1 MRTKKSTPYLFLA
14 PYLILFLIF
23 IIIPTIMAVGLSFTN
38 YNAVQAPQFVGLTNY
53 INLLTQD
60 TIFRQYVLPNTILCS
75 VIVGPLG
82 YLLAFFLAWSLS
94 QLTRVPRTI
103 LALIIYSPS
112 MTMGVA
118 MTVMW
123 RVVFLG
129 DQSGIANYVLTQ
141 LGVITEP
148 IVWMLNTQY
157 ILPIVIIV
165 ALWSSMGV
173 GFLAMLAGLL
183 NINAEL
189 YEAGAIDGI
198 KNRIQEVFYITI
210 PSMKPQMLFG
220 AVMSIVGAFQAGN
233 IGKCIEECIELA
245 AQMAAENEKVFVP
258 NQFENADNVA
268 AHLENTGLEILR
280 QVDGPIDAFC
290 SGIGTGGTIT
300 GIGRILKGANPDI
313 RICACEPE
321 HAAILSGGSIGTH
334 LQMGI
339 GDGVIPAILDTE
351 IYSEIRIVTDAEAIS
366 TTKELAAKEGILC
379 GISSG
384 TNVSVALK
392 LAREL
397 GKGKTVVTVLPDT
410 GERYFSTILF
420 GD

>member
-60 TIFRQYVLPNTILCS
+60 TIFLQYVLPNTILFS

-157 ILPIVIIV
+157 ILPFVIIV

-233 IGKCIEECIELA
+233 IGVMLTGSNPTPGYA
-245 AQMAAENEKVFVP
+245 AQLMVNHIDDYGFTRYEMGYAA
-258 NQFENADNVA
+258 A
-268 AHLENTGLEILR
+268 
-280 QVDGPIDAFC
+280 
-290 SGIGTGGTIT
+290 
-300 GIGRILKGANPDI
+300 
-313 RICACEPE
+313 
-321 HAAILSGGSIGTH
+321 
-334 LQMGI
+334 
-339 GDGVIPAILDTE
+339 
-351 IYSEIRIVTDAEAIS
+351 
-366 TTKELAAKEGILC
+366 
-379 GISSG
+379 
-384 TNVSVALK
+384 VSVALLGLIYAFSFVARK
-392 LAREL
+392 LFAPKDE
-397 GKGKTVVTVLPDT
+397 
-410 GERYFSTILF
+410 
-420 GD
+420 

>member
-23 IIIPTIMAVGLSFTN
+23 IIIPTIMAVSLSFTN

-60 TIFRQYVLPNTILCS
+60 TIFLQYVLPNTILFS

-233 IGKCIEECIELA
+233 IGVMLTGSNPTPGYA
-245 AQMAAENEKVFVP
+245 AQLMVNHIDDYGFTRYEMGYAA
-258 NQFENADNVA
+258 A
-268 AHLENTGLEILR
+268 
-280 QVDGPIDAFC
+280 
-290 SGIGTGGTIT
+290 
-300 GIGRILKGANPDI
+300 
-313 RICACEPE
+313 
-321 HAAILSGGSIGTH
+321 
-334 LQMGI
+334 
-339 GDGVIPAILDTE
+339 
-351 IYSEIRIVTDAEAIS
+351 
-366 TTKELAAKEGILC
+366 
-379 GISSG
+379 
-384 TNVSVALK
+384 VSVALLGLIYAFSFVARK
-392 LAREL
+392 LFAPKDE
-397 GKGKTVVTVLPDT
+397 
-410 GERYFSTILF
+410 
-420 GD
+420 

>member
-60 TIFRQYVLPNTILCS
+60 TIFLQYVLPNTILFS

-94 QLTRVPRTI
+94 QLTRLPRTI

-233 IGKCIEECIELA
+233 IGVMLTGSNPTPGYA
-245 AQMAAENEKVFVP
+245 AQLMVNHIDDYGFTRYEMGYAA
-258 NQFENADNVA
+258 A
-268 AHLENTGLEILR
+268 
-280 QVDGPIDAFC
+280 
-290 SGIGTGGTIT
+290 
-300 GIGRILKGANPDI
+300 
-313 RICACEPE
+313 
-321 HAAILSGGSIGTH
+321 
-334 LQMGI
+334 
-339 GDGVIPAILDTE
+339 
-351 IYSEIRIVTDAEAIS
+351 
-366 TTKELAAKEGILC
+366 
-379 GISSG
+379 
-384 TNVSVALK
+384 VSVALLGLIYAFSFVARK
-392 LAREL
+392 LFAPKDE
-397 GKGKTVVTVLPDT
+397 
-410 GERYFSTILF
+410 
-420 GD
+420 

>member
-60 TIFRQYVLPNTILCS
+60 TIFLQYVLPNTILFS

-220 AVMSIVGAFQAGN
+220 AVMSIVGAFQAGK
-233 IGKCIEECIELA
+233 IGVMLTGSNPTPGYA
-245 AQMAAENEKVFVP
+245 AQLMVNHIDDYGFTRYEMGYAA
-258 NQFENADNVA
+258 A
-268 AHLENTGLEILR
+268 
-280 QVDGPIDAFC
+280 
-290 SGIGTGGTIT
+290 
-300 GIGRILKGANPDI
+300 
-313 RICACEPE
+313 
-321 HAAILSGGSIGTH
+321 
-334 LQMGI
+334 
-339 GDGVIPAILDTE
+339 
-351 IYSEIRIVTDAEAIS
+351 
-366 TTKELAAKEGILC
+366 
-379 GISSG
+379 
-384 TNVSVALK
+384 VSVALLGLIYAFSFVARK
-392 LAREL
+392 LFAPKDE
-397 GKGKTVVTVLPDT
+397 
-410 GERYFSTILF
+410 
-420 GD
+420 